1 MLMTSAKVFEPNLEN
16 LTKNQYGNNHLT
28 KFIHASDIH
37 LGSHQ
42 YRNDY
47 RANDFIFAFEEILS
61 IAVIHRVDFL
71 LLGGDVFTSLEMLPG
86 KLTKIVNLLTNFK
99 KVTKNQILIIA
110 IEGNHDIR
118 KFSRGQKFKQR
129 GQSWL
134 KLLASLGLIILLD
147 ADVDLSPDEIFKEYD
162 FKTRKGGKIRI
173 KDVIIYGTRY
183 LGQNPVEYLLKLK
196 DGIEKDD
203 DLFHILLQHFGI
215 KGQMEQVPGVDYR
228 RIQILKN
235 RVNYLALGHF
245 HLQFILDD
253 WIFNPGS
260 SEASCSSDFSFKRG
274 VFLVTITKNDS
285 YTKCVNKIR
294 LTNRTSRWEHI
305 YFKTE
310 FRKKEKM
317 YEYIIQKLKKS
328 FDLDKNLNKNSSNI
342 QTPVLFLVLKGKK
355 PFYRCKIDK
364 KEITQLVC
372 ENLPVVDVRIY
383 QKFSDFLKTLDTFI

>member
-1 MLMTSAKVFEPNLEN
+1 MTSINKTNFQSDNLVI
-16 LTKNQYGNNHLT
+16 NQKGNISLT

-42 YRNDY
+42 YRNED
-47 RANDFIFAFEEILS
+47 RANDFINAFDEILTT
-61 IAVIHRVDFL
+61 AVLHQVDFI
-71 LLGGDVFTSLEMLPG
+71 LLGGDVFTSLEILPG
-86 KLTKIVNLLTNFK
+86 MLTRIINLLNNFK
-99 KVTKNQILIIA
+99 DETQNRILIVA

-118 KFSRGQKFKQR
+118 RFSRGQRFEKR

-134 KLLASLGLIILLD
+134 KLLSTLGLIILLD
-147 ADVDLSPDEIFKEYD
+147 ADIKLPPDEMFKEYD

-183 LGQNPVEYLLKLK
+183 LGQNPAEHLLKFR
-196 DGIEKDD
+196 DGIMKDD

-215 KGQMEQVPGVDYR
+215 EGQMEHVPGVDYR
-228 RIQILKN
+228 KIQKLKD

-260 SEASCSSDFSFKRG
+260 SEAACSSDFSFKRG
-274 VFLVTITKNDS
+274 IFLVSITKKET
-285 YTKCVNKIR
+285 YTKCIKKIR

-310 FRKKEKM
+310 FRNKEKM
-317 YEYIIQKLKKS
+317 HEYIIQKLKKS
-328 FDLDKNLNKNSSNI
+328 FERDKNLIKVPSNI
-342 QTPVLFLVLKGKK
+342 QTPVLFLGLKGIK
-355 PFYRCKIDK
+355 PFNRCKINI
-364 KEITQLVC
+364 KELTQIIC
-372 ENLPVVDVRIY
+372 ENLPVADVRIY
-383 QKFSDFLKTLDTFI
+383 QKFSNFLKTLDTFI

>member
-1 MLMTSAKVFEPNLEN
+1 MLMTSAKIFETNLEN
-16 LTKNQYGNNHLT
+16 LTKNPCDNNHSV

-42 YRNDY
+42 YRNEY

-61 IAVIHRVDFL
+61 LAIFHRVDFV

-86 KLTKIVNLLTNFK
+86 KLTKIVNLLTSFK
-99 KVTKNQILIIA
+99 KVTKNQILIVA

-118 KFSRGQKFKQR
+118 KFSRGQRFKQR

-147 ADVDLSPDEIFKEYD
+147 ADVELPPDEIFKEYD
-162 FKTRKGGKIRI
+162 FKTQKGGKIKI
-173 KDVIIYGTRY
+173 KDVIVYGTRY
-183 LGQNPVEYLLKLK
+183 LGQNPEEHLLKLK
-196 DGIEKDD
+196 DGIAKGDD
-203 DLFHILLQHFGI
+203 FFHILLQHFGI
-215 KGQMEQVPGVDYR
+215 KGQMEHVPGVDYR
-228 RIQILKN
+228 RIQILKD

-274 VFLVTITKNDS
+274 IFLVSITKNDS
-285 YTKCVNKIR
+285 YTKSVNKIR

-328 FDLDKNLNKNSSNI
+328 FDLDKNLNKNQCNI

-364 KEITQLVC
+364 KELTLILC
-372 ENLPVVDVRIY
+372 KNLPVVDVRIY

>member
-1 MLMTSAKVFEPNLEN
+1 MLMTSANVFEPSLEN
-16 LTKNQYGNNHLT
+16 LTKNQYGNKHSI

-61 IAVIHRVDFL
+61 LAVIHRVDFL

-86 KLTKIVNLLTNFK
+86 KLTIIVNLLTSFK

-118 KFSRGQKFKQR
+118 KFSRGQRFKQR

-147 ADVDLSPDEIFKEYD
+147 ADVELPPDEIFKEYD

-173 KDVIIYGTRY
+173 KDVIVYGTRY
-183 LGQNPVEYLLKLK
+183 LGQNPVEDILKLK

-203 DLFHILLQHFGI
+203 NLFHILLQHFGI

-228 RIQILKN
+228 RIQMLKE

-245 HLQFILDD
+245 HLQYILDD

-260 SEASCSSDFSFKRG
+260 SEAACSSDFSFIRG
-274 VFLVTITKNDS
+274 IFLVSITKDDT
-285 YTKCVNKIR
+285 YTKCVKKIR

-310 FRKKEKM
+310 FRSKEKM
-317 YEYIIQKLKKS
+317 HEYIIQKLKKS
-328 FDLDKNLNKNSSNI
+328 FILDNKLNKIPYSI

-355 PFYRCKIDK
+355 PFYKCKIDI
-364 KEITQLVC
+364 KEITQIIC
-372 ENLPVVDVRIY
+372 DNLPVVDVRIY
-383 QKFSDFLKTLDTFI
+383 QKFSDFLKTLDIFI

>member
-1 MLMTSAKVFEPNLEN
+1 MTSAKVFESNLEQE
-16 LTKNQYGNNHLT
+16 TKNRYCNNHSI

-42 YRNDY
+42 YRNNY
-47 RANDFIFAFEEILS
+47 RANDFISAFEEILS
-61 IAVIHRVDFL
+61 LAVIHQVDFI

-86 KLTKIVNLLTNFK
+86 LLTKIVNLLTRFK
-99 KVTKNQILIIA
+99 IVTKNQILIIA

-118 KFSRGQKFKQR
+118 KFSRGQRFKQR

-147 ADVDLSPDEIFKEYD
+147 ADVELPSDEIFTEYD
-162 FKTRKGGKIRI
+162 FKTRKGGKIKI

-183 LGQNPVEYLLKLK
+183 LGQNPAEDLLKLK
-196 DGIEKDD
+196 DGIVKDD

-215 KGQMEQVPGVDYR
+215 KGQLEHVPGVDYR
-228 RIQILKN
+228 RIQMLKD

-260 SEASCSSDFSFKRG
+260 SEASCSSDFSFTRG
-274 VFLVTITKNDS
+274 IFLVSITKNDT
-285 YTKCVNKIR
+285 YTKCVKKIR
-294 LTNRTSRWEHI
+294 LTNRTYRWETLYI
-305 YFKTE
+305 KRE
-310 FRKKEKM
+310 FRNKESL
-317 YEYIIQKLKKS
+317 YNYIIQKLKNS
-328 FDLDKNLNKNSSNI
+328 FDPFNNSESELRCI
-342 QTPVLFLVLKGKK
+342 QIPVLFLVLKGMK
-355 PFYRCKIDK
+355 PHHRCKINK
-364 KEITQLVC
+364 KELTQKIC

-383 QKFSDFLKTLDTFI
+383 QKFSDFLKTLDPFI